1 MSLWMLAPALLA
13 AATALAGPYDQ
24 PYALV
29 ERGDPSEVRKEA
41 TVAITKIDGAS
52 TRNPRK
58 SDPIPPGRHTLTLH
72 FESARGAF
80 RPEYR
85 DVELD
90 LEACTRYRI
99 VASYTNK
106 MGPDWSPKVY
116 AEPIGECRRKF
127 ASKEVPAKPA
137 AK

>member
-1 MSLWMLAPALLA
+1 MTRIGIALAAL
-13 AATALAGPYDQ
+13 AATAAWAGAYDQ

-29 ERGDPSEVRKEA
+29 ERGDASEVRKEA
-41 TVAITKIDGAS
+41 AVAITKIDGAS

-58 SDPIPPGRHTLTLH
+58 SDPVAPGKHQVTLH

-85 DVELD
+85 VVEMD
-90 LEACTRYRI
+90 LEGCTRYRI
-99 VASYTNK
+99 VAAYESK

-127 ASKEVPAKPA
+127 AKQGEAK
-137 AK
+137 K